1 MRISSA
7 HKERGPGHAWLT
19 MEEAATPATALV
31 IERETDKDRYLGL
44 QGWQSTPQSLPIE
57 AVDGNRMLLGPG
69 IVDYLKDGDFIKII
83 IAGTNHFEEDFWPVV
98 PISGRRSSGFGIVS
112 PQGMAVD
119 GQGPVAS
126 SLKVKA
132 PLDRAEQP
140 ATDEEADGSSH
151 GEETDDGTV
160 YLDGIPIIFADPETF
175 GAKPVRDKP
184 VPEQAVRD
192 KPPVEAVPEV
202 KASEKTPKPKKE
214 RPEKAPNAPMSRAA
228 KGGLLATLVLLLV
241 CGLGWYFRDSWLGAS
256 DNADQQTTAEQ
267 AAPAETASTDET
279 ASTGQPQPG
288 AVVRDRSYW
297 QQQLLDGQMS
307 GEQLFAAAEE
317 TASSDELRDISADF
331 LRLASNKGFM
341 PALRQY
347 AEKYDPAKPAA
358 AGAETIKNATTALDA
373 YTRLKAGGDEAA
385 AADIRTLCQQL
396 QPQYYQDA
404 NARTAVDDYCK

>member
-112 PQGMAVD
+112 PQGMAAD
-119 GQGPVAS
+119 DQGPVAS

-132 PLDRAEQP
+132 PLDRAAQP
-140 ATDEEADGSSH
+140 AMDEGQDGSSN
-151 GEETDDGTV
+151 GDGNDDGTV
-160 YLDGIPIIFADPETF
+160 YLDGIPIIFADPETL
-175 GAKPVRDKP
+175 GAKPAKDKPVSDEPVRKP
-184 VPEQAVRD
+184 VPE
-192 KPPVEAVPEV
+192 KPPVEAVSKV
-202 KASEKTPKPKKE
+202 KAPEKTPKPKKE
-214 RPEKAPNAPMSRAA
+214 RPEKTPRAPISRAV
-228 KGGLLATLVLLLV
+228 KGGLLAALVLLLV
-241 CGLGWYFRDSWLGAS
+241 CGLGWYFQSYWLGAPDS
-256 DNADQQTTAEQ
+256 ADQQAAVEPATPTETTSSE
-267 AAPAETASTDET
+267 
-279 ASTGQPQPG
+279 QPQPG
-288 AVVRDRSYW
+288 PMVRDRSYW

-317 TASSDELRDISADF
+317 TAGSDELRDISADF
-331 LRLASNKGFM
+331 LRLASNKGYM

-347 AEKYDPAKPAA
+347 AERYDPAKPAA
-358 AGAETIKNATTALDA
+358 AGAATIKNATTALDA